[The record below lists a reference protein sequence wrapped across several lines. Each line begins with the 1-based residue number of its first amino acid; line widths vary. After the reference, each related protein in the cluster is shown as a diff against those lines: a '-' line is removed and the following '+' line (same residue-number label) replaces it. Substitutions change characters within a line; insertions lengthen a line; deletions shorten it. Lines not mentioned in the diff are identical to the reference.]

1 MNSLRRQ
8 EIFETL
14 RNRFGAEAGG
24 LRALADP
31 GETKTRSSSPHMI
44 LQTGLHECLA
54 QGPGDWPSVLGFALS
69 AAGCAAREC
78 GKPVFILK
86 LKNNLQEL
94 GRLYGFGLAAFGL
107 DPENVIVVSV
117 AREKELLW
125 AAEEIVSSSAAGAII
140 AELGAKE
147 GLYSFSASRRLKL
160 RTETSK
166 APIFVLRHW
175 SQGGPTAAHA
185 RWRIARRPSG
195 VEIKTPG
202 SALLGASRLSAMV
215 ERSQILPPST
225 VWEMESH
232 ASHGF
237 CVPAL
242 LANGATSAS
251 PSRQVA

>member
-14 RNRFGAEAGG
+14 RSRFGAEAGG
-24 LRALADP
+24 MRVLAEP
-31 GETKTRSSSPHMI
+31 GAATPRSASPQAMLHA
-44 LQTGLHECLA
+44 GLHECLG

-69 AAGCAAREC
+69 AAGRAARER

-86 LKNNLQEL
+86 LKNRLQEL
-94 GRLYGFGLAAFGL
+94 GQIYGFGLAAFGL
-107 DPENVIVVSV
+107 DPKHVITVSV

-125 AAEEIVSSSAAGAII
+125 AAEEIVSSEAAGAIV

-147 GLYSFSASRRLKL
+147 GLYGFPASRRLKL
-160 RTETSK
+160 RAETSK

-175 SQGGPTAAHA
+175 SQGGATAAHA
-185 RWRIARRPSG
+185 RWRIARLPSG
-195 VEIKTPG
+195 AEITTPG
-202 SALLGASRLSAMV
+202 APLLGAPRLSVRV
-215 ERSQILPPST
+215 ERCQILPPST
-225 VWEMESH
+225 SWEMESH

-237 CVPAL
+237 RVAAL
-242 LANGATSAS
+242 LANGASGAS

>member
-8 EIFETL
+8 EIVETL
-14 RNRFGAEAGG
+14 RSRFGAEAG
-24 LRALADP
+24 RERVFTDP
-31 GETKTRSSSPHMI
+31 GETKTRSSSPHVI
-44 LQTGLHECLA
+44 LQTGLHECLG

-69 AAGCAAREC
+69 AAGRAAREC

-107 DPENVIVVSV
+107 APENVLVVSV

-125 AAEEIVSSSAAGAII
+125 AAEEIVSSGAAGATI
-140 AELGAKE
+140 AELGARE
-147 GLYSFSASRRLKL
+147 GLYGFSASRRLKL
-160 RTETSK
+160 RTERSK

-175 SQGGPTAAHA
+175 SQGGATAAHA
-185 RWRIARRPSG
+185 RWRIARLPSG
-195 VEIKTPG
+195 AEITTPG
-202 SALLGASRLSAMV
+202 TPLLGAPRLSVRV
-215 ERSQILPPST
+215 ERCQILPPST
-225 VWEMESH
+225 SWEMESH

-237 CVPAL
+237 RVAAI
-242 LANGATSAS
+242 LANGAPGAS